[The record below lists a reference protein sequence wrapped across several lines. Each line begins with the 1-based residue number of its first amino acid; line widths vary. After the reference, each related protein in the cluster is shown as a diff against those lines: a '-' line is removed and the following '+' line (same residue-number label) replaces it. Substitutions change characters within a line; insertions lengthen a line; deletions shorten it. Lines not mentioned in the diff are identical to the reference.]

1 MTGEVA
7 PRAVAYVR
15 LSQQSD
21 RSIQRQREEVHT
33 YAAAQGYVLDEAD
46 VYDDGE
52 GASGF
57 DDDRREFAELVA
69 RLQEGDV
76 GAVIVPNLSRL
87 SRDRRTRLRLLL
99 DLDDAGVELHSI
111 ERGHIDLEAAYAL
124 AIEAMKAESDD
135 RGKREEIER
144 AKRETRR
151 RVENPEIDHGRPP
164 LGFRFDEAGE
174 RWVPNPEEFENAL
187 RAVTLLDRGSS
198 LREVS
203 RETGIPKSTVARIRD
218 RRERYLVEA
227 EGLGI
232 QYPLI

>member
-1 MTGEVA
+1 
-7 PRAVAYVR
+7 
-15 LSQQSD
+15 
-21 RSIQRQREEVHT
+21 
-33 YAAAQGYVLDEAD
+33 
-46 VYDDGE
+46 
-52 GASGF
+52 
-57 DDDRREFAELVA
+57 
-69 RLQEGDV
+69 
-76 GAVIVPNLSRL
+76 
-87 SRDRRTRLRLLL
+87 
-99 DLDDAGVELHSI
+99 
-111 ERGHIDLEAAYAL
+111 
-124 AIEAMKAESDD
+124 MKAESDD

>member
-1 MTGEVA
+1 VTGEVA

-33 YAAAQGYVLDEAD
+33 YAATQGYVLDEAD

-203 RETGIPKSTVARIRD
+203 RGTGIPKSTVARIRD
-218 RRERYLVEA
+218 RRERYLAEA
-227 EGLGI
+227 ERLGI